1 LAQVRHH
8 FGRAARALG
17 CCAVRAMRPLMRAA
31 CGPLLLAGAFDMDG
45 HDAIGQTAASAMD
58 QEAVRGMKRLLGGQ
72 DASDVAGWGHQVDDT
87 YPGVTK
93 LHFQAHD
100 SEWCGAVEGRKA
112 ACEDNICLL
121 QAIKHFY
128 GKILADEGRKIDY
141 PAIDYRKVEPSGKLT
156 FSDAD
161 AVKMLIN
168 LIGDMH
174 QPLHVGFA
182 ADDNGKSVKV
192 DFQGKQMSLY
202 DVWDTAISEM
212 VRTQESGFWYGG
224 WTHVRSISG
233 QFQKDKETWKKEGAM
248 KAFDV
253 WFEEQARFACDKAYK
268 HPVTGK
274 ALAGPAAEASPARI
288 DRNAYQAMKQNWLN
302 QLLIAGERTAI
313 VLNDILDAA
322 EAKKLS
328 ARGGVVTNADEEK
341 KKQEAEWAKERD
353 KNLAKEKATSRASS
367 TTPFRV
373 VPSIALTN
381 FAIACAVVPIFLLI
395 ANHGLDPRCW
405 ATLVKMLLE
414 KDGDAA
420 GAANGGGGPTKRWE

>member
-1 LAQVRHH
+1 
-8 FGRAARALG
+8 
-17 CCAVRAMRPLMRAA
+17 MRPLLRAA

-87 YPGVTK
+87 YPSVAK
-93 LHFQAHD
+93 LHFQSHD

-174 QPLHVGFA
+174 QPLHIGFA
-182 ADDNGKSVKV
+182 ADDNGKNVKV
-192 DFQGKQMSLY
+192 EFQGKHMSLY
-202 DVWDTAISEM
+202 DVWDTAIAEM
-212 VRTQESGFWYGG
+212 VKTQESGFWYGG

-248 KAFDV
+248 KTFDI
-253 WFEEQARFACDKAYK
+253 WFAEQAQFACEKAYK
-268 HPVTGK
+268 HPTTGK
-274 ALAGPAAEASPARI
+274 ALAGPAAQVDPIRI
-288 DRNAYQAMKQNWLN
+288 DRNAYQALKQTWLN

-322 EAKKLS
+322 EAKKLTAS
-328 ARGGVVTNADEEK
+328 GGVVTNADEEK
-341 KKQEAEWAKERD
+341 KRQEAEWSKERD
-353 KNLAKEKATSRASS
+353 KNLAKEVKTSRASA

-395 ANHGLDPRCW
+395 ANYGLDPRSW
-405 ATLVKMLLE
+405 AVLVKMLME
-414 KDGDAA
+414 KDSDTAS
-420 GAANGGGGPTKRWE
+420 GAANGSGGRVGATKRWE